1 MAETTIVDIF
11 SDHALSSIAGGRDK
25 ATTIFRRNLA
35 RLTRPTARR
44 RIADSPLHREHGN
57 HRTRHS
63 TAENGT
69 AQART
74 LDEEEPPTE
83 RARASSTTAGQPADN
98 PRPPAVAGPSSKR
111 LPLSAGV
118 ALFPSRHKAADDA
131 ATPGNGTRPTTHQ
144 PHTSPLTPA
153 GSCKK
158 TPTTAPHTNPPT
170 LPDHYPQI

>member
-1 MAETTIVDIF
+1 M
-11 SDHALSSIAGGRDK
+11 
-25 ATTIFRRNLA
+25 IFRRNLA
-35 RLTRPTARR
+35 RLTRQTARR

-74 LDEEEPPTE
+74 LEEEEPPTK

-98 PRPPAVAGPSSKR
+98 PRPPAVAGPSPKR
-111 LPLSAGV
+111 LPLSAGGR
-118 ALFPSRHKAADDA
+118 AFSIAAHKAADDAPDA

-144 PHTSPLTPA
+144 PHTSPLTP

-158 TPTTAPHTNPPT
+158 TPPLPSTLTPPLYYTPNLTPENPQTHP
-170 LPDHYPQI
+170 